1 MEEMGGARGCNSSNS
16 PWPEPTNNKAQWR
29 WSVVNCDG
37 MDAEIKITA
46 DADGRKRRVK
56 TLTNSQEQP
65 SIGIGGRLNC
75 SDPVLIPIL
84 FKY

>member
-1 MEEMGGARGCNSSNS
+1 MGRRKGVIADS

-46 DADGRKRRVK
+46 DAQKNAV
-56 TLTNSQEQP
+56 
-65 SIGIGGRLNC
+65 
-75 SDPVLIPIL
+75 
-84 FKY
+84 